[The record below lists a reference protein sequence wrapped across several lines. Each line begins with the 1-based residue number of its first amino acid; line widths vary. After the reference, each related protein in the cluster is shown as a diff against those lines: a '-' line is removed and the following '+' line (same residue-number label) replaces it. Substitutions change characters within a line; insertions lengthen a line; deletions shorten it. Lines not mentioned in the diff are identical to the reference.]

1 MQKKIIALAVAAAFS
16 TPAFADVGFYGI
28 VDAAV
33 ASISASGQKS
43 DLIATSG
50 AASQSRLGVKATE
63 DLGNGL
69 TGVAVVEYGIDTEA
83 AASTV
88 TSSTSGT
95 NNAAGPGRPV
105 AVNPLV
111 ARQLMLAVAGDFGTV
126 ASGYLQTA
134 AYDFLAK
141 YDPIYGSGSSAHSI
155 VAAGHL
161 VGSTGQRAQRAVAY
175 ISPNISGLTVAVN
188 YVTATA
194 GLGNLTQD
202 NVTVGANSFEKD
214 TVFMLSGNYA
224 VDALSVGAVYAS
236 RDQGKNAAGTAQ
248 PVTTE
253 FAFGGSYDL
262 GVAKLMG
269 TYQSSKTDA
278 ANAKSDTVFSLAGVM
293 PVATGAV
300 AVMYAQ
306 NANAEAARVA
316 NVSTSSKSATALTAG
331 YLHTFTKNTTGY
343 LVISNV
349 KNGSGTNGY
358 SVSGNVLGTLGAVGA
373 TTLTAGGSSTLIG
386 VGLRKKF

>member
-69 TGVAVVEYGIDTEA
+69 TGVAVLEYALDTQV
-83 AASTV
+83 SD
-88 TSSTSGT
+88 GT
-95 NNAAGPGRPV
+95 
-105 AVNPLV
+105 LT
-111 ARQLMLAVAGDFGTV
+111 ARQEMLAVAGDFGTV
-126 ASGYLQTA
+126 ATGYLQTA

-155 VAAGHL
+155 VAATHL
-161 VGSTGQRAQRAVAY
+161 VGSGAQRAQRAVAY
-175 ISPNISGLTVAVN
+175 ISPNINGMVFAAN
-188 YVTATA
+188 YATA
-194 GLGNLTQD
+194 LTGLGNLGVASAATTGLKSSA
-202 NVTVGANSFEKD
+202 VI
-214 TVFMLSGNYA
+214 LSANYA
-224 VDALSVGAVYAS
+224 VDALSVGAVYAKTS
-236 RDQGKNAAGTAQ
+236 NDNTTGTPANIA
-248 PVTTE
+248 TTSE

-269 TYQSSKTDA
+269 TYQSSKSTDM
-278 ANAKSDTVFSLAGVM
+278 AKNDIVYSLAAVM
-293 PVATGAV
+293 PVSTGAV
-300 AVMYAQ
+300 AVMYG
-306 NANAEAARVA
+306 ANKVQEDSAL
-316 NVSTSSKSATALTAG
+316 SATALTAG
-331 YLHTFTKNTTGY
+331 YLHTFTKSTTGY
-343 LVISNV
+343 VVFSNV
-349 KNGSGTNGY
+349 KNGSGTNNY
-358 SVSGNVLGTLGAVGA
+358 SVSSNALGGGSTLIAA
-373 TTLTAGGSSTLIG
+373 TNMTNGGSSTLVG

>member
-1 MQKKIIALAVAAAFS
+1 MQKKLIALAVAAAFS
-16 TPAFADVGFYGI
+16 TSASADVGFYGI
-28 VDAAV
+28 VDATV
-33 ASISASGQKS
+33 AAISASGQKS
-43 DLIATSG
+43 DLIAVSG
-50 AASQSRLGVKATE
+50 GASQSRIGVKATE

-69 TGVAVVEYGIDTEA
+69 TGVAVLEYGLDTEN
-83 AASTV
+83 SEGLT
-88 TSSTSGT
+88 TTGT
-95 NNAAGPGRPV
+95 NGTNL
-105 AVNPLV
+105 NP
-111 ARQLMLAVAGDFGTV
+111 RQKMLAVAGDFGTV
-126 ASGYLQTA
+126 ATGYLQTA

-155 VAAGHL
+155 VAATHL

-202 NVTVGANSFEKD
+202 NVTVGANAFEKD
-214 TVFMLSGNYA
+214 TVYMLSGNYA
-224 VDALSVGAVYAS
+224 LDALSVGAVYAS
-236 RDQGKNAAGTAQ
+236 RNQGKNAAGTAQ

-269 TYQSSKTDA
+269 TFQSSKTDA
-278 ANAKSDTVFSLAGVM
+278 ANAKSDTVISFAGVV
-293 PVATGAV
+293 PVPTGAF

-306 NANAEAARVA
+306 NGNASQ
-316 NVSTSSKSATALTAG
+316 STATIGTSAVSATALTAG
-331 YLHTFTKNTTGY
+331 YLHTLSKSTTAY
-343 LVISNV
+343 VVFSSV
-349 KNGSGTNGY
+349 KNGASTNNY
-358 SVSGNVLGTLGAVGA
+358 SVSGNVLGGGSTLVAA
-373 TTLTAGGSSTLIG
+373 TTLTNGGSSSLFG